1 MDGATLQRQLYRG
14 YARAAE
20 RAGLPY
26 QLFRPTGALG
36 PMAGPPLT
44 PLPAAFSPEDYAFEH
59 PQTYGKAL
67 WQALLDGSQVQVG
80 DILVGPKTY
89 FIAAQQALLPIL
101 AIEAPQ
107 IVDVRRP
114 FRETGVGYQASYGG
128 TTPAQETIIMEQWP
142 ASILQGARGENT
154 GANLPDDLRA
164 PSWALLMPAWPGI
177 ELLTSDVV
185 QDGLGRRFAVASAE
199 ITPLGW
205 RLTALQEQA

>member
-1 MDGATLQRQLYRG
+1 MDGASLQLLLYRG

-20 RAGLPY
+20 RTGLPY
-26 QLFRPTGALG
+26 QLFRPTGALN
-36 PMAGPPLT
+36 PMAGPPLAT
-44 PLPAAFSPEDYAFEH
+44 LPVAFSPEDDGFEH
-59 PQTYGKAL
+59 PQSYGKAT

-80 DILVGPKTY
+80 DLLVGPKTY
-89 FIAAQQALLPIL
+89 FIAARQALLPIL

-128 TTPAQETIIMEQWP
+128 TTPAQETIIMGQWP
-142 ASILQGARGENT
+142 ASILQGARGETT
-154 GANLPDDLRA
+154 GVNLPDDLRA
-164 PSWALLMPAWPGI
+164 PSWALLLPAWPGV

-199 ITPLGW
+199 LTP
-205 RLTALQEQA
+205 